1 MAVRTVLVS
10 AGSTTGESKTAAPPK
25 GDVLRKASVVRIG
38 SREVVYSEESH
49 AAQFTGGVKVES
61 ADGTMTGQQA
71 TAYLQSAPGRKET
84 TSLAGQGFLGGG
96 VERVVVQGAIQIE
109 QTGRRATGDRLVYT
123 ASDGTFVL
131 TGTEAQPPRV
141 IDATRGTITGSE
153 LRFRQQDASVVISNG
168 NTNGTGQKVRTETR
182 VKRER

>member
-10 AGSTTGESKTAAPPK
+10 AGSTTGESKPAASPK
-25 GDVLRKASVVRIG
+25 GDGLRKAAVVRIG

-49 AAQFTGGVKVES
+49 AAQFTGGVRVES
-61 ADGTMTGQQA
+61 ADGTMLGQQA
-71 TAYLQSAPGRKET
+71 TAYLQSLPTKRDAASAAAP
-84 TSLAGQGFLGGG
+84 GFLGGS

-153 LRFRQQDASVVISNG
+153 LRFRQQDASVVVSNG
-168 NTNGTGQKVRTETR
+168 NANGTGQRVRTETR